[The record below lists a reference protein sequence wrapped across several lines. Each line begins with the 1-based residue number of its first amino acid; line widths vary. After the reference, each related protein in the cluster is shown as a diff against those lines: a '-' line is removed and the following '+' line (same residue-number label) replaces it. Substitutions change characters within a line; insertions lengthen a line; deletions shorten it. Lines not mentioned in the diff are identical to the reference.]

1 MSIIFNINFAYL
13 HFISYLIDSHTFGH
27 IRTLFVDLC
36 PNRNYHQIMDYTKS
50 ETIKEILRK
59 GKGLTVEYKSC
70 TSGLNNSVF
79 ETVCSFSNRYGGYI
93 LLGVND
99 NGRILGVN
107 HNAVQSI
114 KGNFINVLNN
124 PNKINPSLYLEL
136 SELEIDGK
144 TILWVYVPVSSD
156 VIFCDGKVFDRVGES
171 DQDITRSVNRV
182 ANLYSRKSS
191 QFSERKIFPYVTE
204 DHLRLD
210 LIPLVK
216 QLASVKRDNHPWTKM
231 SPMEL
236 FRSSGLYEDNLE
248 TGQKGF
254 NLAAILLFGKDE
266 VIRSCLP
273 AYCTDAI
280 FRNTNQDRY
289 DDRQIVSTNLIE
301 AYDILMDFTRKH
313 TDDRF
318 FLEDGLSIGV
328 RDIIAREVIS
338 NLIVHR
344 EYSSAFPAKLV
355 IDKNKLYT
363 ENWNKA
369 LTFGKLDPETFTPYP
384 KNPLIASFFLNI
396 NRADILGSGVRN
408 LFKYTKVYSGGEP
421 VLEEGDIFKTTIPLS
436 RPLYTER
443 RNPRERTLAYL
454 EINDGA
460 KTSDIADYLGYK
472 SKTSVL
478 RILSDLMEDGLV
490 VSEGAGKNTGYSV
503 KKGSSRFL
511 RGLSSDSRD

>member
-1 MSIIFNINFAYL
+1 
-13 HFISYLIDSHTFGH
+13 
-27 IRTLFVDLC
+27 
-36 PNRNYHQIMDYTKS
+36 
-50 ETIKEILRK
+50 
-59 GKGLTVEYKSC
+59 
-70 TSGLNNSVF
+70 
-79 ETVCSFSNRYGGYI
+79 
-93 LLGVND
+93 
-99 NGRILGVN
+99 
-107 HNAVQSI
+107 
-114 KGNFINVLNN
+114 
-124 PNKINPSLYLEL
+124 
-136 SELEIDGK
+136 
-144 TILWVYVPVSSD
+144 D

-182 ANLYSRKSS
+182 ANLYNRKSS

-254 NLAAILLFGKDE
+254 NLAAILLFGRDE

-338 NLIVHR
+338 NLLVHR

-355 IDKNKLYT
+355 IDKNNLYT

-436 RPLYTER
+436 RPLYAER
-443 RNPRERTLAYL
+443 RNPRKRTLDYL

-460 KTSDIADYLGYK
+460 KTSDLVDYLGYK

-478 RILSDLMEDGLV
+478 RILSDLIEDGLV

-503 KKGSSRFL
+503 KKR
-511 RGLSSDSRD
+511 